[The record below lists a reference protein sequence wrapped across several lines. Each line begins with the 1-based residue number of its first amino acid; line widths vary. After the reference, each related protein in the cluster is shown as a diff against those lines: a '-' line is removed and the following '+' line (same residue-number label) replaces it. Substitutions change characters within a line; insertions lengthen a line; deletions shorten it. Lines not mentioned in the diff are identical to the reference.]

1 MGAAVEI
8 DEVVA
13 RSARLCCDGV
23 VDHAVM
29 VWLISGFACA

>member
-23 VDHAVM
+23 VDRAVM
-29 VWLISGFACA
+29 VWLISGFAYG

>member
-13 RSARLCCDGV
+13 RSVRLYCDGV
-23 VDHAVM
+23 VDRAVM
-29 VWLISGFACA
+29 VWLISGFAYG